1 MKKIL
6 PIALILLFLINCKGE
21 KPSKAKMSDEEEA
34 KITSVIKLMDKS
46 RKYSDSAFVL
56 LDNNVQNGVVKKE
69 IVDNHIIL
77 LEKAVE
83 AAKKVDLNILEK
95 LNKGFGKKYKQKY
108 LRSLELQIEGIKE
121 IDTKKSLDGQILYD
135 EYVNYIE
142 KIKK

>member
-21 KPSKAKMSDEEEA
+21 KPSKEKMSDEEEA
-34 KITSVIKLMDKS
+34 KITSVINLMDKS
-46 RKYSDSAFVL
+46 RKYSDSAFIL
-56 LDNNVQNGVVKKE
+56 LDNNLQNGVVKKE

-77 LEKAVE
+77 LEKSVE

-95 LNKGFGKKYKQKY
+95 LKKGFGKKYKQKY
-108 LRSLELQIEGIKE
+108 LRSLELQIEGVKE

>member
-34 KITSVIKLMDKS
+34 KITTVINLMDKS
-46 RKYSDSAFVL
+46 RKYSDSAFIL
-56 LDNNVQNGVVKKE
+56 LDNNLQNGVVKKE

-77 LEKAVE
+77 LEKSVE

-95 LNKGFGKKYKQKY
+95 LKKGFGKKYKQKY